1 MIGCSRFCEI
11 GGHLGQNSFMH
22 VYTDVPLC
30 VCACIYIYTN
40 NHTWCTPWFTLCHM
54 AKCHL
59 AVYKFKNFKK
69 KDNFQSLFYNTAK
82 VNNDINLGMYNGKI
96 PIQICRC
103 VNVYIMYICMCIFS
117 YMYVWMCARAC
128 VCIYL
133 YTRRKRLYLCMK
145 VYKYTKK
152 M

>member
-22 VYTDVPLC
+22 VYMDVPLC

-40 NHTWCTPWFTLCHM
+40 NHAWYTPWFTLCHM

-82 VNNDINLGMYNGKI
+82 VNNDINFGMYNGKI

-103 VNVYIMYICMCIFS
+103 VNVYIMYMCIFS

>member
-40 NHTWCTPWFTLCHM
+40 NHAWYTPWFTLCHM

-82 VNNDINLGMYNGKI
+82 VNNDINLGMYNGKMTKSLYKYVGVSMCI
-96 PIQICRC
+96 LCIYVCAYFR
-103 VNVYIMYICMCIFS
+103 ICMYEC
-117 YMYVWMCARAC
+117 VRVHVCAY
-128 VCIYL
+128 I
-133 YTRRKRLYLCMK
+133 YTRDVKDYIY
-145 VYKYTKK
+145 V
-152 M
+152 